1 MKIKQV
7 ENRIN
12 ASYNTIKKFIESDQ
26 TYFEIRDNV
35 IHVTEKGIL
44 ELEKKY
50 GLNTEIITDDKII
63 FYKNQLV
70 FLENQLKETQKYNN
84 VFLNQIEQKSIES
97 KELSEELL
105 KNRELIASLESE
117 LQKKEIIEIE
127 LKHELDEERNKS
139 VFRKIFGRK
148 SR

>member
-84 VFLNQIEQKSIES
+84 VFLSQIEQKSIES
-97 KELSEELL
+97 KEQSEELL

>member
-84 VFLNQIEQKSIES
+84 VFLSQIEQKSIES